1 MIELLQA
8 LSLPFLGFCLIA
20 MTAIFAFMTF
30 KDHARERRERED
42 AANDKNKGQ
51 IKGARRRV

>member
-8 LSLPFLGFCLIA
+8 LSLPFLGFCFIA
-20 MTAIFAFMTF
+20 MTAIFASMTF

-42 AANDKNKGQ
+42 AANDK